1 MVSEALRGLARC
13 LYRQLQS
20 EHDQLSSDE
29 TIEDGII
36 ANEYTFIAGGGGSD
50 DTWEGSTYVLQNIQ
64 NVCIF
69 CTNGDPDHA

>member
-1 MVSEALRGLARC
+1 MATEALRDFARC

-20 EHDQLSSDE
+20 EYDQLSSDE
-29 TIEDGII
+29 SIEDGII
-36 ANEYTFIAGGGGSD
+36 ANEYTFTAGGGGSD

-69 CTNGDPDHA
+69 CTNGDSDHA